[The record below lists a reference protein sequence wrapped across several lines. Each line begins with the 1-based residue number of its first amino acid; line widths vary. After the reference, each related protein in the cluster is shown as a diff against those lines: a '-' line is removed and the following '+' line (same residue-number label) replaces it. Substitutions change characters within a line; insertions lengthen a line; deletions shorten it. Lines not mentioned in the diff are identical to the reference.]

1 MTTSVNLYPSPLLS
15 RHDTDTPIGVRR
27 LNDASVRACQQKN
40 SVTGLYVGQAATF
53 EIAGERCTFSEGD
66 LLILSEHAVL
76 NVEQVVDVW
85 VLKFR
90 WDVLALFL
98 SGTGHTSTWHQFAA
112 TLGTPAREVEQF
124 RVPEE
129 VRSTWQHCLQSLDQE
144 LRVQQLG
151 YFESA
156 RAQLT
161 LLIVSLARVLEEDIT
176 SRPLVEDP
184 LVAKTLAYI
193 EGHFH
198 EPLTLKQ
205 LAEHVHRSPTY
216 LTTRVREQIGQS
228 VMDYVIAR
236 RMQEAEQLLTTTDE
250 PISAIGET
258 VGYPEPSTFSRLFR
272 KRQALPPAAWRKVR
286 RQDKRDEQTTR

>member
-1 MTTSVNLYPSPLLS
+1 MTTSVDLYPSPLQS

-53 EIAGERCTFSEGD
+53 EVAGERCTFSEGD

-90 WDVLALFL
+90 WDALALFL
-98 SGTGHTSTWHQFAA
+98 SGAGHTSTWHQFAA

-129 VRSTWQHCLQSLDQE
+129 VRSTWQHCLQSLNQE
-144 LRVQQLG
+144 LHVQQFG

-161 LLIVSLARVLEEDIT
+161 LLMVSLARILEEDIT
-176 SRPLVEDP
+176 SRPLAEDP

-193 EGHFH
+193 EEHFH

-216 LTTRVREQIGQS
+216 LTTRVREQIGQP
-228 VMDYVIAR
+228 VMDYVIER
-236 RMQEAEQLLTTTDE
+236 RMQEAERLLETTDNTV
-250 PISAIGET
+250 SAVGEAA
-258 VGYPEPSTFSRLFR
+258 GYPEPSTFSRQFR
-272 KRQALPPAAWRKVR
+272 KRYGFSPAAWRTTNR
-286 RQDKRDEQTTR
+286 RNEQTTR